1 MHIFSEQ
8 TFIDRCAEINVDIL
22 HFN

>member
-8 TFIDRCAEINVDIL
+8 TFIGMHAEI
-22 HFN
+22 

>member
-8 TFIDRCAEINVDIL
+8 TFIDM
-22 HFN
+22 